1 VTPFFRQLQLGPM
14 ANFVYLLGDAES
26 GECAV
31 VDPGWD
37 AAAILREA
45 REGGV
50 RITRVLLT
58 HGHSDHTNGVAGV
71 LAQAKAGAAR
81 VYIHPE
87 DALALGGISADIS
100 TTADGEEIVL
110 GGLRSKV
117 LHTPGHTPGSQ
128 CFLCDGRLMTGD
140 TLFVGE
146 CGRVDL
152 PGSNPAKLYHSL
164 RRIAS
169 LPDSTVIYPGHD
181 YGSQRSVV
189 LGEERRRNPYI
200 QASLQASLED
210 FCSLVTS

>member
-1 VTPFFRQLQLGPM
+1 VTPFFKQLQLGPM
-14 ANFVYLLGDAES
+14 ANFVYLIGDAQA

-45 REGGV
+45 KDGGV

-58 HGHSDHTNGVAGV
+58 HGHSDHTNGVNGV
-71 LAQAKAGAAR
+71 LAQVKEAR
-81 VYIHPE
+81 VHIHPE
-87 DALALGGISADIS
+87 DALALRGLPEGVEL
-100 TTADGEEIVL
+100 TPDGTEIQV
-110 GGLRSKV
+110 GGLRLRA

-128 CFLCDGRLMTGD
+128 CFLCEGRLMTGD

-152 PGSNPAKLYHSL
+152 PGSDPAKLYHSL

-169 LPDSTVIYPGHD
+169 LPDSIVIYPGHD
-181 YGSQRSVV
+181 YGNQRSVV
-189 LGEERRRNPYI
+189 LGEERSRNPYI
-200 QASLQASLED
+200 QASLRASLED

>member
-1 VTPFFRQLQLGPM
+1 MTPFFKQLQLGPM
-14 ANFVYLLGDAES
+14 ANFVYLIGDAQA

-45 REGGV
+45 KDGGV

-58 HGHSDHTNGVAGV
+58 HGHSDHTNGVNGV
-71 LAQAKAGAAR
+71 LAQVKEAR
-81 VYIHPE
+81 VHIHPE
-87 DALALGGISADIS
+87 DALALRGLPEGVEL
-100 TTADGEEIVL
+100 TPDGTEIQV
-110 GGLRSKV
+110 GGLRLRA

-128 CFLCDGRLMTGD
+128 CFLCEGRLMTGD

-152 PGSNPAKLYHSL
+152 PGSDPAKLYHSL

-169 LPDSTVIYPGHD
+169 LPDSIVIYPGHD
-181 YGSQRSVV
+181 YGNQRSVV
-189 LGEERRRNPYI
+189 LGEERSRNPYI
-200 QASLQASLED
+200 QASLRASLED

>member
-1 VTPFFRQLQLGPM
+1 LTPFFKQLQLGPM
-14 ANFVYLLGDAES
+14 ANFVYLIGDAQA

-45 REGGV
+45 KDGGV

-58 HGHSDHTNGVAGV
+58 HGHSDHTNGVNGV
-71 LAQAKAGAAR
+71 LAQVKEAR
-81 VYIHPE
+81 VHIHPE
-87 DALALGGISADIS
+87 DALALRGLPEGVEL
-100 TTADGEEIVL
+100 TPDGTEIQV
-110 GGLRSKV
+110 GGLRLRA

-128 CFLCDGRLMTGD
+128 CFLCEGRLMTGD

-152 PGSNPAKLYHSL
+152 PGSDPAKLYHSL

-169 LPDSTVIYPGHD
+169 LPDSIVIYPGHD
-181 YGSQRSVV
+181 YGNQRSVV
-189 LGEERRRNPYI
+189 LGEERSRNPYI
-200 QASLQASLED
+200 QASLRASLED